1 MRASKGK
8 FIGKSFK
15 AYNPGTSAK
24 KKLEKVQSA
33 EFLPYIQPTRDM
45 KDSKGNENENT

>member
-15 AYNPGTSAK
+15 IYNPRTSAK

-33 EFLPYIQPTRDM
+33 ELLPYI
-45 KDSKGNENENT
+45 KDHKLDVKLNDRT